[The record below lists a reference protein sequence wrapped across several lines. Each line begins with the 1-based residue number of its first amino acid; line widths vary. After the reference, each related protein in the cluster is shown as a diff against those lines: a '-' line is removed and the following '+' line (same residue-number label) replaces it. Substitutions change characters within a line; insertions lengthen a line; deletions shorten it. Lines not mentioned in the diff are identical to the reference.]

1 MSTKPVTTAPLRR
14 PHRFGEIDPEGSK
27 ALRRAMKAWQ
37 KALRPNLTSQPT
49 CDTLKP

>member
-27 ALRRAMKAWQ
+27 SSEGLKAELDIP
-37 KALRPNLTSQPT
+37 ARL
-49 CDTLKP
+49 